1 MKSLLFHS
9 RVPGVRVMNE
19 LILCLVSG
27 EQVTGMGKKR
37 RRRYE
42 ETSGHYAFPKKSRG
56 VSECETGVR

>member
-1 MKSLLFHS
+1 MKFLLFHS

-37 RRRYE
+37 RRYE
-42 ETSGHYAFPKKSRG
+42 ETSGHNAFPKKSRG